1 MQRESQEIG
10 IRQQMRYRLHC
21 NIHSGPIKDLIFLMD
36 DPEDDRYCTPSKMG
50 NLPLNRFIIDANA
63 NFEVLG
69 IHYLSNS
76 QVTTMTE

>member
-1 MQRESQEIG
+1 
-10 IRQQMRYRLHC
+10 
-21 NIHSGPIKDLIFLMD
+21 MD

-50 NLPLNRFIIDANA
+50 NLLLNRFIIDANA
-63 NFEVLG
+63 YFEVLG

>member
-1 MQRESQEIG
+1 
-10 IRQQMRYRLHC
+10 
-21 NIHSGPIKDLIFLMD
+21 MD